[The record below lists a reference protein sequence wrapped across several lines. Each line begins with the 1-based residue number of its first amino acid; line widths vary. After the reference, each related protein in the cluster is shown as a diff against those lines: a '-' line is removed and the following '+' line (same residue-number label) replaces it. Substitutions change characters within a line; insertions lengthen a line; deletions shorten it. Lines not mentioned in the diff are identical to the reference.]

1 MTVNANCS
9 VFVNGTLVIS
19 GEISGGSGGSKYAGQ
34 TAGYFAKLVLKD
46 NAYVGVSGVLHVPGL
61 IDDESTSTTPA
72 IVNVSSGGTLFEPF
86 VVRDFKGGTV
96 MSAIYA
102 EMESYQYSP
111 FNQFQFINIT
121 TKVVINY
128 GGNMKAYA
136 NLFANKQHNTT
147 IGNMVGNSTSNV
159 IQLSPGAR
167 LEAKYDVTTDILDL
181 HFYGGASTNALV
193 LETIVTVS
201 SDSFVFPVSWMFHIT
216 FDRTDYQKQNDEVA
230 NYNLNQKFKLMPGSE
245 MTINEGARVRVN
257 SLIVYVAF
265 TDGGVTY
272 TNFTDEGSNLPGQ
285 YPSKYPDT
293 STAKKGQSIPEAK
306 LTVNGTLVAV
316 SLGGKVY
323 TNNTSG
329 SAIVQTTS
337 SVSVTSYEP
346 MSTGSIFGIKYIDK
360 RYTITLSLMLYSADG
375 TLLNDTTTLYPGIQ
389 YYTKGGIWQVPPYF
403 SLVAGEG
410 YDVIVAGGKHL
421 KLDDEG
427 NPIIE
432 NGEFVFDTAEYKS
445 ANYRDPETG
454 LVTRGVYLLTA
465 QPGTEVTYIL
475 SERYVIF
482 YQTLEMT
489 YNSSL
494 ESEISTVRSVSYTIV
509 SPLDVKYV
517 PKITIDTISETKLSS
532 SSIKLEDNDSDGICE
547 AIVTLQIDVT
557 IGNGGEL
564 SMAIEGANPGDIS
577 FNSGDKQGVESEL
590 EPESEGE
597 VSPGKIYTIIG
608 TEDDIYGTGVSIIAT
623 VKIKS
628 IDNTTITIS
637 LTFNQGTIEEKP
649 SDGCVTPDTLVTLA
663 DGTQKEIQYITYDD
677 MLLVWD
683 FFNGRYAVVPAALIV
698 NHGFG
703 DQTII
708 ELTFDD
714 GTVVKAITAHS
725 FFDADTN
732 KWELITAE
740 NASDYVGHRFIQA
753 NGSSYTSVKL
763 TNVEVYQEYTESYS
777 LVSAYH
783 YNFITE
789 NMFSLTNSVHNMLAG
804 LVVGEN
810 MTYDQTTLDED
821 IRTYGT
827 YTYDNF
833 KEYISYE
840 QYVAFNGDYLKI
852 SVEKGYLTFEDIL
865 ELIRKYL

>member
-19 GEISGGSGGSKYAGQ
+19 GELSGGSGGSKYAGQ

-86 VVRDFKGGTV
+86 VVRDFKGGTI
-96 MSAIYA
+96 MSAIYSD
-102 EMESYQYSP
+102 MNSYQYSP

-159 IQLSPGAR
+159 IQLSPSAR

-257 SLIVYVAF
+257 SLIVYGAF

-306 LTVNGTLVAV
+306 LTVNGTLIAV

-323 TNNTSG
+323 TSNTSG
-329 SAIVQTTS
+329 SAVVQATS
-337 SVSVTSYEP
+337 YISVTSYEP
-346 MSTGSIFGIKYIDK
+346 KSSADAWFGLAKEIDT
-360 RYTITLSLMLYSADG
+360 RFTITLPLMLYSADG

-403 SLVAGEG
+403 SLIAGEG

-432 NGEFVFDTAEYKS
+432 NGEFVFDTAEYRS

-465 QPGTEVTYIL
+465 QPGTEVTYVL
-475 SERYVIF
+475 QNRYVIPSGME
-482 YQTLEMT
+482 TT
-489 YNSSL
+489 YNSSFESSIQGERTVTKTIIAPL
-494 ESEISTVRSVSYTIV
+494 E
-509 SPLDVKYV
+509 VKYV
-517 PKITIDTISETKLSS
+517 PVINAPGVSGVQQTLTLTDA
-532 SSIKLEDNDSDGICE
+532 NSDGTFELKVQLLTEGRCGITGWVHYTE
-547 AIVTLQIDVT
+547 ATTFRVNV
-557 IGNGGEL
+557 NNE
-564 SMAIEGANPGDIS
+564 MY
-577 FNSGDKQGVESEL
+577 ESEL
-590 EPESEGE
+590 
-597 VSPGKIYTIIG
+597 VY
-608 TEDDIYGTGVSIIAT
+608 Y
-623 VKIKS
+623 
-628 IDNTTITIS
+628 
-637 LTFNQGTIEEKP
+637 
-649 SDGCVTPDTLVTLA
+649 
-663 DGTQKEIQYITYDD
+663 
-677 MLLVWD
+677 
-683 FFNGRYAVVPAALIV
+683 
-698 NHGFG
+698 
-703 DQTII
+703 
-708 ELTFDD
+708 D
-714 GTVVKAITAHS
+714 GTVTYCSNHS
-725 FFDADTN
+725 D
-732 KWELITAE
+732 K
-740 NASDYVGHRFIQA
+740 RM
-753 NGSSYTSVKL
+753 KC
-763 TNVEVYQEYTESYS
+763 SYS
-777 LVSAYH
+777 NIVYAKDGV
-783 YNFITE
+783 ITI
-789 NMFSLTNSVHNMLAG
+789 V
-804 LVVGEN
+804 
-810 MTYDQTTLDED
+810 
-821 IRTYGT
+821 
-827 YTYDNF
+827 
-833 KEYISYE
+833 
-840 QYVAFNGDYLKI
+840 
-852 SVEKGYLTFEDIL
+852 VEKT
-865 ELIRKYL
+865 